1 MKENIDSEIEKFIS
15 GPESFIDNYNTVMP
29 TSLSYE
35 TMMESPPR
43 IR

>member
-1 MKENIDSEIEKFIS
+1 MKENIDLEIEKFIS
-15 GPESFIDNYNTVMP
+15 GPESFVDNYNNMP